1 MTEMIEVKT
10 NELIGPALDWAAAQV
25 PGALEL
31 IVKKAEYDQPF
42 KRDED
47 GHIYLLRE
55 PTDGYTV
62 LFQPST
68 DWAQG
73 GPLIDEYE
81 ICIICLPT
89 CDPIIER
96 LGGGDWSAKTRESD
110 HDYSRLSPTPLV
122 AACRAILR
130 AKFGDIIS
138 VPKELMK

>member
-10 NELIGPALDWAAAQV
+10 DELIGPALDWAVCKACCGV
-25 PGALEL
+25 EI
-31 IVKKAEYDQPF
+31 IVTADY
-42 KRDED
+42 
-47 GHIYLLRE
+47 
-55 PTDGYTV
+55 
-62 LFQPST
+62 SS

-81 ICIICLPT
+81 ICIICLST
-89 CDPIIER
+89 CDPTIER

-130 AKFGDIIS
+130 AKFGDTVS